1 MSKVDDAR
9 NAVNAIE
16 SDFSGIED
24 FVQAYATIVD
34 AGKTLREHE
43 RIALQTVVSNLRGKI
58 REGATFQNLR
68 DSARHFEEDL
78 AAQIIGTGMS
88 NIVARNQ
95 ELQSMLSA
103 LGLHIAAANADA
115 NRLQQ
120 ITANINKA
128 TEAVN
133 TIKTLATQLNSPNS
147 ASVNARIQAVVT
159 ALESLRTTFS

>member
-9 NAVNAIE
+9 SAVNAIE

-24 FVQAYATIVD
+24 FVEAYAKIVD
-34 AGKTLREHE
+34 AGKTLKENE

-68 DSARHFEEDL
+68 DSARRFEEDL
-78 AAQIIGTGMS
+78 AAQIIGTGMA
-88 NIVARNQ
+88 NIAARNQ
-95 ELQSMLSA
+95 ELLSMLDA
-103 LGLHIAAANADA
+103 LGLHIAAANDDA
-115 NRLQQ
+115 NKLQQ

-133 TIKTLATQLNSPNS
+133 AIKTLVLALDSPNAHTNS
-147 ASVNARIQAVVT
+147 RVQAVVA
-159 ALESLRTTFS
+159 ALENLKATFT